1 MAEVE
6 RRVQVKAPQLEICV
20 VDGDAVGGLEQEGI
34 HQASKFSPE
43 RLLSA
48 SAVLREKGYDCL
60 IIFTSHNMEP
70 YLRAWHGDAIDETK
84 IRWRVCSYDVHDL
97 VQCASQYCCRL
108 VSNCNVQS
116 LEVSWKLPPCARD
129 WLERHQS
136 EITSFHWKN
145 DNHFTVPLVN
155 QMEEPSLH
163 KPGLDPDSLSGQT
176 SHGVYRGHAS
186 EATSQMTETTTRP
199 ESDLVSP
206 PQSPKGPPPMP
217 KSSTPLAFT
226 DQMHRRLVA
235 QACGDDAPGVLASQH
250 PTQGSPVSVP
260 SSPYVSTPTAGASAG
275 ASGPPTAGASGP
287 PTGLSGPTAGASGPP
302 APPTNL
308 EVSTPAST
316 STPLIDETDF
326 CIKMV
331 QHGGKQLVCFLLK
344 AVGCSLAQWALGVAD
359 NVVNGDV
366 AENENCGE
374 VPILIEPSPWTST
387 VISTLLETPM
397 WESEYCTIIDVTSG
411 RWNGLKA
418 IGVGCNGIARK
429 RASRLAICIAVLAG
443 CSPQEA
449 EDKMQVNMS
458 EDPLML
464 NQMRT
469 AVTQVKECLARGPNL
484 ASAAGSQPAGGP
496 IGAPPGISPSPMAG
510 HPGLPP
516 KAGGRLPPP
525 PPPPPSVAPPGA
537 APPAPAGQPPL
548 SALFGPPGPP
558 PEHTDEASSSKVRR
572 SLPLAPREPP
582 PAQGIAPAP
591 PPPPQQIPVDSKENQ
606 AAAGPPPEPRIV
618 SVAGSMN
625 IQSRGVPPATP
636 PKSQPPLLGAEDK
649 HDDVHPPGVDEVD
662 DASLLVHFDING
674 RMIETPE
681 TPENEGP
688 TMVTASSGSSA
699 PQGSGKDRQAVDP
712 CWNLRDS
719 RNLRS
724 RSRSKH

>member
-1 MAEVE
+1 
-6 RRVQVKAPQLEICV
+6 
-20 VDGDAVGGLEQEGI
+20 
-34 HQASKFSPE
+34 
-43 RLLSA
+43 
-48 SAVLREKGYDCL
+48 
-60 IIFTSHNMEP
+60 
-70 YLRAWHGDAIDETK
+70 
-84 IRWRVCSYDVHDL
+84 
-97 VQCASQYCCRL
+97 
-108 VSNCNVQS
+108 
-116 LEVSWKLPPCARD
+116 
-129 WLERHQS
+129 
-136 EITSFHWKN
+136 
-145 DNHFTVPLVN
+145 
-155 QMEEPSLH
+155 
-163 KPGLDPDSLSGQT
+163 
-176 SHGVYRGHAS
+176 
-186 EATSQMTETTTRP
+186 
-199 ESDLVSP
+199 
-206 PQSPKGPPPMP
+206 
-217 KSSTPLAFT
+217 
-226 DQMHRRLVA
+226 
-235 QACGDDAPGVLASQH
+235 
-250 PTQGSPVSVP
+250 
-260 SSPYVSTPTAGASAG
+260 
-275 ASGPPTAGASGP
+275 
-287 PTGLSGPTAGASGPP
+287 
-302 APPTNL
+302 
-308 EVSTPAST
+308 
-316 STPLIDETDF
+316 
-326 CIKMV
+326 
-331 QHGGKQLVCFLLK
+331 LVCFLLK
-344 AVGCSLAQWALGVAD
+344 TVGCSLAQWAINGAY
-359 NVVNGDV
+359 NVVGSDV

-411 RWNGLKA
+411 RWNGLRA
-418 IGVGCNGIARK
+418 IGVGSNMKARK

-443 CSPQEA
+443 CDSQEA
-449 EDKMQVNMS
+449 EDKMRVNLS

-464 NQMRT
+464 SQMRT

-510 HPGLPP
+510 HPISPSPGTSPP

-525 PPPPPSVAPPGA
+525 PPPPPPSVARCV

-618 SVAGSMN
+618 SVAGSMS

-649 HDDVHPPGVDEVD
+649 HDDVHPPGVDQVD
-662 DASLLVHFDING
+662 DASLLEHFDING

-681 TPENEGP
+681 TPENEGS

-699 PQGSGKDRQAVDP
+699 PQGSGKDRQAVVDFFF
-712 CWNLRDS
+712 NLRDG